1 MPPKR
6 RKYVVPIGVLV
17 AKPTPAAKLERKP
30 VAKPAARAESKP
42 VPKPARLRP
51 AKAPA
56 AVLAVVEVAKPKPTP
71 VERLQRGT
79 LAVAK
84 PTAAEKLKRH
94 AKPAPKKRRVAA
106 KKPAAVMKLPVVE
119 VDAAPSGV
127 PAADKAAM
135 VAAGFDVAS
144 SDDASSFEGDYN
156 AADYLY
162 PGPSSAPDTPLLIA
176 SRGPDM
182 DIMAASE
189 GTGMLGASSAALA
202 GADSLAGVSALP
214 GGGIPPPRPPRRPG
228 MSLPLGAA
236 TIYDWDN

>member
-71 VERLQRGT
+71 VERLQRGA

-135 VAAGFDVAS
+135 FAAGFDAAS

-162 PGPSSAPDTPLLIA
+162 PPAPDTPILVA

-182 DIMAASE
+182 DMAAASE
-189 GTGMLGASSAALA
+189 GTGMLGGASAALA

-214 GGGIPPPRPPRRPG
+214 GGGFVIPKNPYDAGRFPPGYFRN
-228 MSLPLGAA
+228 
-236 TIYDWDN
+236 D